1 MSETELIQMSE
12 TPGVVDGETSTR
24 SSTYLRYVANKLVGV
39 AISLILVVLMSFFA
53 FRILPGDP
61 VASLTRGRPVLG
73 PQLAQ
78 LKKEFGLD
86 QPLWTQ
92 FVIYLE
98 HLFQG
103 DLGESYTYRAPVSDL
118 IMDYLFPTLLLTTV
132 SAAIAITLGLWVG
145 QRAAWRR
152 GSWFDNLS
160 TGTALVFWSMPT
172 FWFGLI
178 LLLIFAGML
187 HILPA
192 GGMVTPGA
200 NLTGLPYLWDLI
212 RHLALPVAT
221 MVAVSYAQYSLIMR
235 ASLIE
240 EMSSD
245 YLTTARAKGLTDDAV
260 RRRHAVPNAL
270 LPTVTIVFLQIG
282 GLIAGAVTVETVFSW
297 PGLGFLTF
305 QALSGP
311 DLPLLQGTFVVFSSI
326 IILTNFAA
334 DLVYRAIDPRVT
346 TA

>member
-192 GGMVTPGA
+192 GGMVTP
-200 NLTGLPYLWDLI
+200 
-212 RHLALPVAT
+212 
-221 MVAVSYAQYSLIMR
+221 
-235 ASLIE
+235 
-240 EMSSD
+240 
-245 YLTTARAKGLTDDAV
+245 V
-260 RRRHAVPNAL
+260 RISPDS
-270 LPTVTIVFLQIG
+270 PTC
-282 GLIAGAVTVETVFSW
+282 
-297 PGLGFLTF
+297 
-305 QALSGP
+305 
-311 DLPLLQGTFVVFSSI
+311 GT
-326 IILTNFAA
+326 
-334 DLVYRAIDPRVT
+334 
-346 TA
+346 

>member
-1 MSETELIQMSE
+1 MSETELIQMTE
-12 TPGVVDGETSTR
+12 TPGAADGETSTR
-24 SSTYLRYVANKLVGV
+24 SSTYLRYVANKFVGV

-92 FVIYLE
+92 FGIYLQ

-178 LLLIFAGML
+178 LLLIFAGVL

-192 GGMVTPGA
+192 GGMLTPGA
-200 NLTGLPYLWDLI
+200 NLTGIPYLWDLI
-212 RHLALPVAT
+212 RHLVLPVAT

-245 YLTTARAKGLTDDAV
+245 YLTTARAKGLPEDAV
-260 RRRHAVPNAL
+260 RRKHAVPNAL
-270 LPTVTIVFLQIG
+270 LPTITIVFLQIG